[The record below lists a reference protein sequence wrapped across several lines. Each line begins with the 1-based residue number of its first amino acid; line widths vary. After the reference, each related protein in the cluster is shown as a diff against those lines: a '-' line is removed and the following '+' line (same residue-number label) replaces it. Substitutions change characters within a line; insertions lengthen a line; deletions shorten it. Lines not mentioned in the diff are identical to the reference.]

1 MGIRSTFTRI
11 KQAIFGKPLTREQA
25 QVQNENYRRAAQ
37 GSSAERGSSVQ
48 NQTFMF

>member
-25 QVQNENYRRAAQ
+25 QVQNENYRRAAGQ
-37 GSSAERGSSVQ
+37 SPAERASSIQ
-48 NQTFMF
+48 NQTYI